1 MTRFYSYSCI
11 NFLTHKMTLWYS
23 TPRSPFTSLTI
34 KELWLFILR
43 ENAPYTLVRTTKNT
57 YYYLKYTKAIRF
69 TLVLK
74 PFKYILVVARSQI
87 NWYGYLAK
95 AWIQFCIILTAK
107 SICRNKFAFLILM
120 LSTIYKYM
128 EANFCIERQI

>member
-1 MTRFYSYSCI
+1 MTRFCSYSCI
-11 NFLTHKMTLWYS
+11 NFLTQKLTLWYS

-43 ENAPYTLVRTTKNT
+43 KNAPYTLVRKTKNT
-57 YYYLKYTKAIRF
+57 YYCLKYTKARRF

-74 PFKYILVVARSQI
+74 PIKYILVVARRQI

-95 AWIQFCIILTAK
+95 AWIEFCIILTAK
-107 SICRNKFAFLILM
+107 SICRNKFAFWVLL
-120 LSTIYKYM
+120 LSTIYKFM

>member
-1 MTRFYSYSCI
+1 MTRFCSYSCI

-43 ENAPYTLVRTTKNT
+43 ENAPYTLVRPTKNT

-74 PFKYILVVARSQI
+74 PIEYILVVVRRQI

-95 AWIQFCIILTAK
+95 AWIESCIILTAK
-107 SICRNKFAFLILM
+107 SICRYKFAFWVLL
-120 LSTIYKYM
+120 LSTIYKYI
-128 EANFCIERQI
+128 EDNFCIERQI

>member
-1 MTRFYSYSCI
+1 MTKFYSNSGI
-11 NFLTHKMTLWYS
+11 HFLTQKITLWYS
-23 TPRSPFTSLTI
+23 TPTSPFTSLTI

-43 ENAPYTLVRTTKNT
+43 TNAPYTLVRKTKNT
-57 YYYLKYTKAIRF
+57 FYCLKYTKARRF

-74 PFKYILVVARSQI
+74 PIIYISVVGRGQI

-107 SICRNKFAFLILM
+107 SICRNKFAFWILM